1 MADETTTPE
10 TPETPA
16 GDEGAAAEPAPPSA
30 APEPAAAPPAQAGE
44 RSYGTGRRKSS
55 VARVW
60 LMPGSGRVTVNSKP
74 QEDYFPRATH
84 RTLIGQPLQ
93 VAERLEA
100 YDVVCTV
107 RGGGFSGQAGAVRHG
122 ISRALA
128 AREPALVPK
137 LRAEGLLTRDA
148 RRVERKKYGRPK
160 ARRSFQFSKR

>member
-1 MADETTTPE
+1 MTDETNQTP
-10 TPETPA
+10 PEASA
-16 GDEGAAAEPAPPSA
+16 GEEA
-30 APEPAAAPPAQAGE
+30 APEPPPPSAGPAPAADSSVDGLN

-60 LMPGSGRVTVNSKP
+60 LMPGSGRVTVNRKP

-84 RTLIGQPLQ
+84 RTLVQQPLQ
-93 VAERLEA
+93 VAERLEE

-107 RGGGFSGQAGAVRHG
+107 RGGGPSGQAGAVRHG